1 MKLKQRE
8 RIWCETM
15 RNPDLVLESLER
27 HSVEENYKYEKLYRN
42 LYNTDFYLKAYAK
55 IYAKEG
61 NMTEGTDKKT
71 IDGFSIQR
79 VEKLIEKI
87 KDESYQPNPSR
98 RTYILK
104 KDGKHKRPLGIPS
117 FDDKLVQ
124 EIVRSILEAIYEGSF
139 SDNSHGFRRN
149 RSCHTAL
156 MQIKHNFTGIKW
168 WIEGD
173 IKGFFDNINHET
185 LIALLK
191 KRIKDD
197 KFLRL
202 IWKFL
207 KAGYLEDFV
216 FNKTYSGTPQGG
228 IVSPI
233 LANIYLHELDKH
245 MEKFMEKFNKGD
257 KRKPNKTYKLIGDK
271 IGAKRKI
278 LEKVS
283 AEEKEIVE
291 TKIKAL
297 RNELREY
304 VEANPGLKVVDSD
317 KTVKSLRGRIYKL
330 NRKLREPNQEERK
343 GLVKEIKE
351 FKKIQ
356 KTLPS
361 YEQIDQDYRRMKY
374 VRYADDFLIGIIGTQ
389 EEAEKIKNELTKF
402 LTEHLQLELSQEKT
416 LITHWKESIRFLG
429 YDIFINDDD
438 LIRRRKFGDRT
449 ELARTGVGS
458 VKLSVPF
465 DVLESFMVKNKYM
478 KISNGKW
485 KAMHKPTLLNCD
497 ELEILHAYNAEYRGF
512 YQYYKFAFNVRDKLG
527 NAHFIF
533 AWSFRKTLAGK
544 YKTKV
549 SKLMNKKT
557 ESGER
562 KYFRNGIWGVT
573 YKNKRNEEI
582 FAPLFDRE
590 ELIFAKKIF
599 TLEEDV
605 DKKPNTVMWG
615 RNGLIQRLQANKC
628 EWCGDTKG
636 PFEVHHVKKLKDL
649 KGKKEWERHMIAR
662 QRKTLVLCGV
672 NSERNCHRRLH
683 NGELD

>member
-104 KDGKHKRPLGIPS
+104 KDGKRKRPLGIPS

-124 EIVRSILEAIYEGSF
+124 EIIRSILEAIYEGSF

-233 LANIYLHELDKH
+233 LANIYLHELDKY
-245 MEKFMEKFNKGD
+245 MEKFMGKFNKGD
-257 KRKPNKTYKLIGDK
+257 KRKPNKTYKLLGDK
-271 IGAKRKI
+271 IGTKRKI

-297 RNELREY
+297 RNELQEY
-304 VEANPGLKVVDSD
+304 VEANPELKVVDSD
-317 KTVKSLRGRIYKL
+317 KTVKSLRRRIYKL

-374 VRYADDFLIGIIGTQ
+374 VRYADDFLIGIIGTK

-402 LTEHLQLELSQEKT
+402 LTEHLQLELSQEK
-416 LITHWKESIRFLG
+416 
-429 YDIFINDDD
+429 
-438 LIRRRKFGDRT
+438 
-449 ELARTGVGS
+449 
-458 VKLSVPF
+458 
-465 DVLESFMVKNKYM
+465 
-478 KISNGKW
+478 
-485 KAMHKPTLLNCD
+485 
-497 ELEILHAYNAEYRGF
+497 
-512 YQYYKFAFNVRDKLG
+512 NVD
-527 NAHFIF
+527 N
-533 AWSFRKTLAGK
+533 
-544 YKTKV
+544 
-549 SKLMNKKT
+549 
-557 ESGER
+557 
-562 KYFRNGIWGVT
+562 
-573 YKNKRNEEI
+573 
-582 FAPLFDRE
+582 
-590 ELIFAKKIF
+590 
-599 TLEEDV
+599 TLE
-605 DKKPNTVMWG
+605 
-615 RNGLIQRLQANKC
+615 
-628 EWCGDTKG
+628 
-636 PFEVHHVKKLKDL
+636 
-649 KGKKEWERHMIAR
+649 
-662 QRKTLVLCGV
+662 
-672 NSERNCHRRLH
+672 
-683 NGELD
+683 